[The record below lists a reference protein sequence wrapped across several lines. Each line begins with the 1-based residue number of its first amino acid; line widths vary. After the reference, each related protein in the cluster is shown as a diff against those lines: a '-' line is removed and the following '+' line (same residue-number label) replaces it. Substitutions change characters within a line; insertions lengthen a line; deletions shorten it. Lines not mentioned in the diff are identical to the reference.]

1 MTAYQKYKHG
11 GVDTLGTLTQIGAKS
26 VHIMPPVVN
35 LGRSASPSA
44 RPAAVRYT
52 RVSFLASGPAPRAG
66 RRARPAHDGTRRH
79 GATLPETAANV
90 TLSGLK
96 GT

>member
-1 MTAYQKYKHG
+1 M
-11 GVDTLGTLTQIGAKS
+11 LGTLTQIGAKS

-52 RVSFLASGPAPRAG
+52 RVSVRDAVRGLHTTGHVDTGQHCPK
-66 RRARPAHDGTRRH
+66 
-79 GATLPETAANV
+79 LPPM
-90 TLSGLK
+90 SRYQG
-96 GT
+96 